1 MTEMDTRLEFA
12 QKVLTGDQSEYNYS
26 SADPKHIFLEI
37 IERKLLAAG
46 VALQKVA
53 ACHAS
58 TFLHSYMPKGL
69 RAKFLSHVASKT

>member
-1 MTEMDTRLEFA
+1 MTND
-12 QKVLTGDQSEYNYS
+12 S
-26 SADPKHIFLEI
+26 SGDPKHRLLKI

-46 VALQKVA
+46 VVLQKMA